1 MGSWFSN
8 IHIRK
13 GETITQDTVEET
25 IVKLLEGKG
34 YYLTSTEDNAGGSA
48 AIISDEHSGWFSVYS
63 ELLTFEE
70 PEHFTEMA
78 MPISRQLQTDVLG
91 ISCFDSDYLYLNL
104 INAGS
109 KTNAWV
115 GIGSAAAYDIH
126 RRTNLRAWETKVAFF
141 LNFSAYA
148 KTRYVFAEEFLAKA
162 ERCLTLP
169 QTYSAA
175 NWDEL
180 QESGLN
186 KRAKLLYFKSVAKS
200 SSQKQNPIKP
210 RLHLEPDG
218 DCFSPCTTEEKST
231 LYLKNWG
238 GGSKGLSIYFTGP
251 YVKNDELTFSD
262 TTLWRWKGNDLEAH
276 PFELQKICMPDGKW
290 VYYYMIRIM
299 KSCQSLMRSTNASL

>member
-1 MGSWFSN
+1 MREDRRRSYPTSIPDGSLFIQSFSPLRN
-8 IHIRK
+8 QSI
-13 GETITQDTVEET
+13 
-25 IVKLLEGKG
+25 LLRWRCRS
-34 YYLTSTEDNAGGSA
+34 LDN
-48 AIISDEHSGWFSVYS
+48 Y
-63 ELLTFEE
+63 
-70 PEHFTEMA
+70 
-78 MPISRQLQTDVLG
+78 
-91 ISCFDSDYLYLNL
+91 
-104 INAGS
+104 
-109 KTNAWV
+109 
-115 GIGSAAAYDIH
+115 
-126 RRTNLRAWETKVAFF
+126 RRMF
-141 LNFSAYA
+141 L
-148 KTRYVFAEEFLAKA
+148 EFPAKA

-180 QESGLN
+180 QESGLG
-186 KRAKLLYFKSVAKS
+186 KRSKLLYFKSVAKS